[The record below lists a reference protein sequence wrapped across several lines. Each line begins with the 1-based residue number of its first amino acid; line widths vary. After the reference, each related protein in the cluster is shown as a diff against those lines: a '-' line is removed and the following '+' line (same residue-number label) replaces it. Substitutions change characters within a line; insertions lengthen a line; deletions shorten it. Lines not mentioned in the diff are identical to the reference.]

1 MTRVSVRGI
10 GIGLLALVALAAVA
24 APVLAPHDPATAFR
38 DRAFAPPMRP
48 HLIADDGSWH
58 APFVHPVRLA
68 DRLEQRYEEDRSRR
82 LPLSFFSGGCLV
94 RLEDEREGPWL
105 ALGGDGAGRDL
116 AARLLFGAR
125 TSLGLALAA
134 SLAAILIGVAAG
146 GVAGYAGGAADE
158 VLMRVAEFALVL
170 PAVYVVLALRA
181 VLPLVL
187 APWAA
192 FLLMTG
198 IFALVGW
205 PWVARAVRATIAAEA
220 SRDYAVA
227 ARSLGAGPARV
238 LLVHLL
244 PACRGLVAAQAVLLV
259 PGFVLS
265 EATLSYLGL
274 GFPDAVPSW
283 GSMLQDAAN
292 VNVLARFPWMLLPA
306 AAIFLVTLSVNLALG
321 PGLAVPQNAAM
332 PDRAAGRIGA

>member
-1 MTRVSVRGI
+1 MMRVGARGI
-10 GIGLLALVALAAVA
+10 GIGLLALVVAAAVA
-24 APVLAPHDPATAFR
+24 APVLAPHDPAASFR
-38 DRAFAPPMRP
+38 DRAFAPPMWP
-48 HLIADDGSWH
+48 HVVADDGSWH

-82 LPLSFFSGGCLV
+82 LPLSFFTGGRLV
-94 RLEDEREGPWL
+94 RLADERDGAWL
-105 ALGGDGAGRDL
+105 PFGGDGAGRDL
-116 AARLLFGAR
+116 LARLLFGAR
-125 TSLGLALAA
+125 TSVGLALAA
-134 SLAAILIGVAAG
+134 SLAALVIGVAAG
-146 GVAGYAGGAADE
+146 SVAGYAGGAVDE

-187 APWAA
+187 SPWAA

-205 PWVARAVRATIAAEA
+205 PWVARAVRGTIAAEA

-227 ARSLGAGPARV
+227 ARSLGASPARV
-238 LLVHLL
+238 LFVHLL
-244 PACRGLVAAQAVLLV
+244 PACRGLIGAQAVLLV
-259 PGFVLS
+259 PGFVLA

-274 GFPDAVPSW
+274 GFADSVPSW

-306 AAIFLVTLSVNLALG
+306 AAIVLVTLSVNLALG
-321 PGLAVPQNAAM
+321 SGLAFQHFAEMQDLTPE
-332 PDRAAGRIGA
+332 